1 MIYIWAVVIA
11 ALLFISILVAFR
23 AGQMRGYKEGARQ
36 VLNEWK
42 QYMNMGE
49 ENNG

>member
-1 MIYIWAVVIA
+1 MEWVWVVIVA
-11 ALLFISILVAFR
+11 ALFIFCVLVAFR

-42 QYMNMGE
+42 QYMNLE
-49 ENNG
+49 DENNE